1 MRTHRIVTV
10 ALVTLALAGCA
21 ASEAYICYAAPWI
34 SAPSTAQPGTTIT
47 VTGAEF
53 IVDRRDH
60 VRYDA
65 FGREHPKDHSRAA
78 ENIHVTLVVG
88 QLRTPLASVD
98 AAADGTWTTTVVV
111 PATAIPGEATLE
123 AGADDLASQAT
134 TPLTLV
140 ATSGEAS

>member
-1 MRTHRIVTV
+1 MRTHRIVAAT
-10 ALVTLALAGCA
+10 AAALALAGCA
-21 ASEAYICYAAPWI
+21 ATEASIDYVSPLIT
-34 SAPSTAQPGTTIT
+34 SAPTAVPGETIT

-65 FGREHPKDHSRAA
+65 FGREHPKDRSRAA

-98 AAADGTWTTTVVV
+98 AAADGTWTATIVV